1 MAAPASHTDDV
12 ERLFRRLVANLAALD
27 PSRLARPFP
36 VADIARSLVPYR
48 THRLALRFE
57 TSEDYEMAVLRLLAG
72 EGGYAVVQPEEAAQ
86 ALAREAGSAS
96 PDTALFH
103 QYATATVHLD
113 PEHVARAMGR
123 PAAAAP
129 SAPREESPSP
139 PAGLAPGD
147 EAAPRDEPAA
157 PTDGSVVSIFGRTAE
172 REPPDAGEGQLP
184 FTLEE
189 EPPPDTRPATR
200 TRASGSGCAYCGG
213 ELPVGRVV
221 LFCPHCGQNVGV
233 VHCPTC
239 GSELDVGWQFC
250 ITCGQKVSGDF
261 G

>member
-1 MAAPASHTDDV
+1 VAAPASHSDDV

-27 PSRLARPFP
+27 PSRLSRPFP

-72 EGGYAVVQPEEAAQ
+72 EGGYAVVQPDDAAQ
-86 ALAREAGSAS
+86 ALAREVASAN

-103 QYATATVHLD
+103 QYGTATVHLD

-123 PAAAAP
+123 PAAPPPAAPREGPAPPDEEAAP
-129 SAPREESPSP
+129 S
-139 PAGLAPGD
+139 
-147 EAAPRDEPAA
+147 DEPA
-157 PTDGSVVSIFGRTAE
+157 PPDDGSVVSIFARTAE
-172 REPPDAGEGQLP
+172 GEPRDSGEAQLP

-189 EPPPDTRPATR
+189 EPPPGARPATR